1 MRPFYRKSRVF
12 EIWHEG
18 NKAILS
24 EVRNLQDATGAIQSS
39 MDEMSVGARKIN
51 ETGAALNGIA
61 GKMNESISEIGGQIN
76 QFHV

>member
-51 ETGAALNGIA
+51 ETGETLRGISQQV
-61 GKMNESISEIGGQIN
+61 KVSINEIGSQIDK
-76 QFHV
+76 FTV